1 MWSLHSTNSMNSN
14 KRIVTSVALI
24 LVVCLLSAPTPTM
37 ASVATRSHRHAH
49 ERTRGMPSRRRLQ
62 EKSGEKSGEKSAKSE
77 SKKSSKSSKK
87 CKSESASEDG
97 NGERLLQDT
106 PDDGGDAD
114 PEECDEDGDGP
125 SSRLELMDGD
135 NMSSASVVSESSG
148 YAATTSIAF
157 TTIAIAALSGLF
169 VTFQN

>member
-1 MWSLHSTNSMNSN
+1 MNSN

-97 NGERLLQDT
+97 NGVRLLEDT
-106 PDDGGDAD
+106 PDDG
-114 PEECDEDGDGP
+114 GDGP

-148 YAATTSIAF
+148 YAAT
-157 TTIAIAALSGLF
+157 
-169 VTFQN
+169 